1 MMLDL
6 SRLSPEQ
13 RQAVFAGDGPLLIVA
28 GPGSGK
34 TTVLTARI
42 AYLVTVRQIP
52 PSSILA
58 ITFATKAARELR
70 ARLSGMLGEQGTAVD
85 VMTFHAF
92 GLRIIRQWAEE
103 LGFRSDRLQVL
114 DDGDARRVLLEAA
127 TGLGFDLEHT
137 PVSHLADTIERHRL
151 GPCDTVLPK
160 HLQSLVD
167 AYEHLLLQRDAV
179 DYPAMLL
186 LPLQLFG
193 DRPDAL
199 RLYQD
204 AYRCVLVDEFQDVC
218 ASQNTLL
225 RHVTER
231 HHNLIVVGDPCQTL
245 YGWRGAE
252 VRFMLDFPRDV
263 ANARVMRLNQNF
275 RSTGKIVDLANALS
289 APLPYSRPLWT
300 NNPPGTTALVHIA
313 TDEQAEAAF
322 IAEEIERLAADGCIN
337 HPGEVAVLYRTN
349 QQAQHLTV
357 ALRRRGLPYEMR
369 GTGDLFRHRE
379 VRDIIAYLRLARD
392 PDDAAALAR
401 IINVPPRRL
410 ARLVAPLRARPVS
423 AGELPA
429 IAAHFGLPSVASAEA
444 LSRLITELNA
454 QSTVFAPVDLLDEV
468 LERTGYLEWLIR
480 QPSGSERLSRLATL
494 RDLAASA
501 ETDLGTWL
509 SDLQLDAD
517 LPVTDDV
524 QRVVLTTIHGAK
536 GGEWRVVFV
545 VGVEDGLLPH
555 AKTLQA
561 ASPQDS
567 SIEEELRIAYVA
579 VTRPRERLYLT
590 CCRTRQR
597 GERCEPRLPSRFL
610 SGLPASLLE
619 WTT

>member
-13 RQAVFAGDGPLLIVA
+13 RQAVVAGDGPLLIVA

-103 LGFRSDRLQVL
+103 LGFRSDRLKVL
-114 DDGDARRVLLEAA
+114 DDGDARRLLQEAA
-127 TGLGFDLEHT
+127 TGLGFDLERT
-137 PVSHLADTIERHRL
+137 PVSHLTAKIERHRL
-151 GPCDTVLPK
+151 GHCDTVLPE
-160 HLQSLVD
+160 HLQSLLD

-186 LPLQLFG
+186 LPLQLFAS
-193 DRPDAL
+193 RRDAL

-204 AYRCVLVDEFQDVC
+204 TYRYVLVDEFQDVC

-225 RHVTER
+225 RRVTER
-231 HHNLIVVGDPCQTL
+231 HHNLIAVGDPCQTL

-275 RSTGKIVDLANALS
+275 RSTEKIVDLANALS

-300 NNPPGTTALVHIA
+300 NNPPGTTALIHMA
-313 TDEQAEAAF
+313 TDEPAEAAF
-322 IAEEIERLAADGCIN
+322 VADEIERLAAERCIN

-357 ALRRRGLPYEMR
+357 ALRRHGLPYEMR

-379 VRDIIAYLRLARD
+379 VRDIIAYLRLAQD
-392 PDDAAALAR
+392 PEDGAALSR
-401 IINVPPRRL
+401 VINVPPRRL
-410 ARLVAPLRARPVS
+410 ARLVAPLRAQPVS

-429 IAAHFGLPSVASAEA
+429 IAAHLGPPGIASAEA
-444 LSRLITELNA
+444 LTRLITELHV
-454 QSTVFAPVDLLDEV
+454 QSTVIAPVDLLDEV
-468 LERTGYLEWLIR
+468 LKRTGYREWLIR
-480 QPSGSERLSRLATL
+480 QPDGAERLSRLATL
-494 RDLAASA
+494 RDLAESA
-501 ETDLGTWL
+501 ESDLGTWL
-509 SDLQLDAD
+509 AELQLDVD

-545 VGVEDGLLPH
+545 VGIEDGILPH
-555 AKTLQA
+555 ARTLKT

-567 SIEEELRIAYVA
+567 TIEEELRIAYVA

-597 GERCEPRLPSRFL
+597 GERREPCLPSRFL
-610 SGLPASLLE
+610 SRLPASLLA